1 MIDLLATLPAST
13 REILTAAIH
22 AEVEAKT
29 RAEAARATHLEKENR
44 LLREMLRLLRVKMYG
59 AKSDKLSDDQFDFM
73 DQEPGVHRGE
83 VASEAEL
90 SEEEKQALK
99 EILQAPETQPERQ
112 RKPHRGRVEL
122 PTHLPREETIIACAP
137 EQCRCGQC
145 GGEKIVIGFE
155 ESEEL
160 DYHPAIAFVRVIKRE
175 KRACKH
181 CEEMGVSTAA
191 ASAKIL
197 AKSKASDRLIVSVLI
212 WKYLEH
218 LPLYRTAVRFQREY
232 GVELNRNVL
241 CDWMMA
247 VGDLAQGIVGP
258 MRAELLGGEYIQ
270 ADETPVPVQSSEKT
284 GKNHRAYLWEY
295 SCPCGNVIF
304 DFQMGRSREGPRRM
318 LAGFTGRL
326 QCDGFGAYYKIGG
339 EGMCVAGCWA
349 HVRRGFVDAVKAAG
363 KDPVALAIVA
373 RINALYRVEREARKQ
388 KLSAAERRQLRQ
400 EQSLPMMAPLKEA
413 ILEAQ
418 QLASPSSALGKACRY
433 ALNQW
438 DRLQVYLEYGIVEI
452 DQNLCE
458 NAIRPVA
465 LGRKNWLHIGSE
477 QAGPRVAAIISIV
490 ETCRRLKID
499 VREYLLDVLPG
510 LSERPASDLSKLTP
524 AAWLAARSANAAAA

>member
-1 MIDLLATLPAST
+1 MTDLLAQLPASM
-13 REILTAAIH
+13 RAMVAAAIQ

-29 RAEAARATHLEKENR
+29 RAESARAQAEKENR
-44 LLREMLRLLRVKMYG
+44 LLREMLRLLRIKMYG
-59 AKSDKLSDDQFDFM
+59 AKADKLSDDQFDFM
-73 DQEPGVHRGE
+73 DEEPGVHREE
-83 VASEAEL
+83 VAGEAAL
-90 SEEEKQALK
+90 SEEDKQALK
-99 EILQAPETQPERQ
+99 EILKAPETQAEREK
-112 RKPHRGRVEL
+112 KPHRGRVEL
-122 PTHLPREETIIACAP
+122 PAHLPREETIIASAP

-145 GGEKIVIGFE
+145 GAEKIVIGFE

-160 DYHPAIAFVRVIKRE
+160 DYHPAVPFVRVIKRE
-175 KRACKH
+175 KRACKQ
-181 CEEMGVSTAA
+181 CEEQGVSTAA
-191 ASAKIL
+191 VPAKII
-197 AKSKASDRLIVSVLI
+197 AKSKVSDRLIVSVLI

-232 GVELNRNVL
+232 GVVLHRNVL
-241 CDWMMA
+241 SDSMMA
-247 VGDLAQGIVGP
+247 VGDLCQGIVGA
-258 MRAELLGGEYIQ
+258 MRAELLRGEYTQ
-270 ADETPVPVQSSEKT
+270 ADETRVAVQTADKT
-284 GKNHRAYLWEY
+284 GRNHQAYLWEY
-295 SCPCGNVIF
+295 SCPRGNVIF

-318 LAGFTGRL
+318 LAGFTGIL
-326 QCDGFGAYYKIGG
+326 QCDGFSAYDKIGG

-388 KLSAAERRQLRQ
+388 KLSAADRQELRQ
-400 EQSLPMMAPLKEA
+400 EQSLPLMAPLKEA

-418 QLASPSSALGKACRY
+418 QLVTPASALGKACRY

-438 DRLQVYLEYGIVEI
+438 ERLQVYLEHGIVEI

-458 NAIRPVA
+458 NAIRPIA

-499 VREYLLDVLPG
+499 LREYLLDVLPG
-510 LSERPASDLSKLTP
+510 LSERPARELSQLTP
-524 AAWLAARSANAAAA
+524 LAWKAARAASAVAA